1 VTIRTKFV
9 ALIMA
14 ALSAISAM
22 LLLHVYTWE
31 RAGTLQH
38 GLVSIADLESDV
50 LQVRGLERTFL
61 MYRDEASLN
70 GFDAY
75 LTHFDHDIET
85 LAGLLAGL
93 GLSDK
98 TVPPLHDA
106 MDNYIADFHS
116 LVASM
121 QKVGLQEDQGLRGAM
136 RQAAHAVEAQ
146 LNMMPGESLMNN
158 VLMLRRH
165 EKDFLLRYK
174 QEYVD
179 RFERRFQQVD
189 ADIASV
195 GLKAEKAAELRR
207 ELQRYRQYFLT
218 LVAEVTRQR
227 IGDASLVS
235 ALQASSQRLE
245 EKMME
250 SVVAMQ
256 QLFTDTAASTKRVAL
271 VMTLLLGAGLILGV
285 LYVVRSVTSRINA
298 VALAMDK
305 VAEGDVDLS
314 AVLPEDGNDEI
325 TRLSRTFNRFVK
337 KIDET
342 VGQILLV
349 SRELSVSSEKAQT
362 ITATTNQA
370 LEEQV
375 QAIARLTGRV
385 REMSETS
392 QEVSDVIADGVD
404 VADKVRQ
411 EAAAGQSVVSQ
422 SLESMQQLTNEVAGL
437 GDTIGSLAG
446 HHESIGTVLDMIV
459 NIAEQTNLL
468 ALNAAIEA
476 ARAGEHGR
484 GFAVVADEVR
494 ALSQR
499 TTEATA
505 EIQGLIATISTDSR
519 EAVDRM
525 ARSTDM
531 STQNLEHARSAGAAF
546 SSIATAVAEIH
557 ASSNRIAGIVATQHS
572 LATDVDDA
580 IQHINAKVA
589 ELSSMSRQNVS
600 DNGDLSQYSV
610 QLEAL
615 VASCTGRDSGN
626 SVTEIELF

>member
-1 VTIRTKFV
+1 MV
-9 ALIMA
+9 ALTII
-14 ALSAISAM
+14 ALLAISTM
-22 LLLHVYTWE
+22 LLLHVYAWD
-31 RAGTLQH
+31 RAGTLER
-38 GLVSIADLESDV
+38 GLVAIADLESDV
-50 LQVRGLERTFL
+50 LQVRGLDRAFL
-61 MYRDEASLN
+61 MYGDEDSLN

-75 LTHFDHDIET
+75 VVHFDHDIET
-85 LAGLLAGL
+85 LSGLLAGL
-93 GLSDK
+93 ELSDK
-98 TVPPLHDA
+98 TVPPLQAA
-106 MDNYIADFHS
+106 MQNYIADFRK
-116 LVASM
+116 LAVSM
-121 QKVGLQEDQGLRGAM
+121 QKVGLHEDLGLRGAM

-146 LNMMPGESLMNN
+146 LNVLAGRSLMAE

-165 EKDFLLRYK
+165 EKDFLLRHR
-174 QEYVD
+174 QEYID
-179 RFERRFQQVD
+179 KFEQRFQHIE
-189 ADIASV
+189 ADLARTD
-195 GLKAEKAAELRR
+195 LKAEKKATISR
-207 ELQRYRQYFLT
+207 ELQRYRQYFLA
-218 LVAEVTRQR
+218 LVAEVTLQR
-227 IGDASLVS
+227 VGDDSLVA
-235 ALQASSQRLE
+235 ALQRSSQQLE

-256 QLFTDTAASTKRVAL
+256 QLFTHTAESTKQLAL
-271 VMTLLLGAGLILGV
+271 ILTLLLGAGLILGV
-285 LYVVRSVTSRINA
+285 LYVVRSVTSRINH
-298 VALAMDK
+298 VALAMEK

-314 AVLPEDGNDEI
+314 VILPEDGNDEI
-325 TRLSRTFNRFVK
+325 TCLSSAFNRFVRN
-337 KIDET
+337 IDQT

-349 SRELSVSSEKAQT
+349 ARELSISSEKAQT

-392 QEVSDVIADGVD
+392 QEVSNVIAEGVD
-404 VADKVRQ
+404 IADKVRQ
-411 EAAAGQSVVSQ
+411 EAVAGQGVVRQ
-422 SLESMQQLTNEVAGL
+422 SLESVQQLTNEVTGL

-459 NIAEQTNLL
+459 TIAEQTNLL

-505 EIQGLIATISTDSR
+505 EIKGLIETISTDSR

-525 ARSTDM
+525 AQSTDM
-531 STQNLEHARSAGAAF
+531 SAQNLEHARSAGTAF

-557 ASSNRIAGIVATQHS
+557 ASSSRIAGIVATQHS

-580 IQHINAKVA
+580 IRHINAKVT

-615 VASCTGRDSGN
+615 VASCTGRDSGQ
-626 SVTEIELF
+626 SVTETEIELF